1 MKLEDLEI
9 DLEETKLISKRVSE
23 KLKKKNIKTIKDFL
37 FYFPFSYLDFTE
49 IKKIKDIKLEEKV
62 LIKGKIIET
71 KTFLSP
77 KNKIFILQTIISDET
92 ASVKAVWFNQPFLAK
107 KIKRNKKILLFGKL
121 THSKGFGLYFQPQ
134 KFNLIENEGE
144 EVFMKRIIPLYE
156 EISGLKSSYLEKL
169 IKIILNSYEIENL
182 EDPLPE
188 KILEEKK
195 FPSLGKAFWEIH
207 QPSSFE
213 NLELAKKRLSFEELL
228 YIELALLQEK
238 IKLKENP
245 SPIIYKDENLINEF
259 MKNFDFSLTSGQIK
273 VLDEIF
279 NDLKSGKPMNRLLQ
293 GETGSGKTL
302 IAEIIAL
309 HFLKEGYQVVF
320 MVPTEILS
328 QQHFQRI
335 LSHFANY
342 DFGLGLLT
350 SGQIYYGFKGYRASK
365 SLYEILRMV
374 SQLKINFL
382 LGTHSLIENEIPFK
396 KIGLV
401 IIDEQQRFGVKQ
413 REKLLKNSLQNFI
426 PHFLSM
432 SATPIPRSLALALYG
447 DLDFSYLE
455 DKPHGIKPVKTFLIL
470 NKEKE
475 KIMYKLCFREIK
487 EGHQIYIVC
496 PRVEEKEETASVK
509 KEYERAL
516 KIFSPLKINVA
527 ILHGKMSSFEKE
539 SLLRKM
545 QKNEIQVLV
554 SSSVVEVG
562 IDLPLATVIIIK
574 SPESFGLAQLYQ
586 LRGRVGRSVH
596 QGYCFLVPEKP
607 TQKAK
612 IKIRINYFL
621 KAKSALEL
629 SEYDLKLRGAGEF
642 LGEKQSGIPD
652 IVMKSLSNLEFTL
665 EVKKTAE
672 KIISLSPDLSFF
684 PRLKK
689 EVNLRRKDL
698 FFLV

>member
-9 DLEETKLISKRVSE
+9 NLEEVKFISKKVIE
-23 KLKKKNIKTIKDFL
+23 KLKKRNIKTLKDL
-37 FYFPFSYLDFTE
+37 IFYFPFSYLDFTE

-62 LIKGKIIET
+62 LIKGKVIET

-77 KNKIFILQTIISDET
+77 KNKIFILQILLSDET
-92 ASVKAVWFNQPFLAK
+92 SSVKVIWFNQPYLTK
-107 KIKRNKKILLFGKL
+107 KIKRNVKLLIFGKL
-121 THSKGFGLYFQPQ
+121 TRSKGFGLYFQPQ
-134 KFNLIENEGE
+134 KFQIIENEGE
-144 EVFMKRIIPLYE
+144 ENFMKRIVPVYE

-169 IKIILNSYEIENL
+169 IKTVLNFYDIENL

-188 KILEEKK
+188 KILEEKNL
-195 FPSLGKAFWEIH
+195 PSLGKALWEIH

-228 YIELALLQEK
+228 YIELAFLLERK
-238 IKLKENP
+238 GLKENP
-245 SPIIYKDENLINEF
+245 SPIILKDEELINDF
-259 MKNFDFSLTSGQIK
+259 MKNFSFSLTPGQIK

-279 NDLKSGKPMNRLLQ
+279 SDLKSGKPMNRLLQ

-302 IAEIIAL
+302 IAEIVAL

-320 MVPTEILS
+320 MAPTEILA

-335 LSHFANY
+335 LSHFAKY

-350 SGQIYYGFKGYRASK
+350 SGQTYYGLKGYRVSK

-374 SQLKINFL
+374 SQMKINFL
-382 LGTHSLIENEIPFK
+382 IGTHSLIENEIPFR
-396 KIGLV
+396 KIGFV

-413 REKLLKNSLQNFI
+413 RQKLLENSSQNFI

-455 DKPHGIKPVKTFLIL
+455 DKPHGTKPVKTFVVLD
-470 NKEKE
+470 KEKE
-475 KIMYKLCFREIK
+475 KLMYKLCFREIK
-487 EGHQIYIVC
+487 EGHQIYIIC

-509 KEYERAL
+509 KEYEKAL
-516 KIFSPLKINVA
+516 KIFSPLKANVA
-527 ILHGKMSSFEKE
+527 MLHGKMSSFEKE
-539 SLLRKM
+539 SILKRM

-574 SPESFGLAQLYQ
+574 SPESFGLSQLYQ
-586 LRGRVGRSVH
+586 LRGRVGRSIH
-596 QGYCFLVPEKP
+596 QGYAFLVPEKL
-607 TQKAK
+607 TEKAK
-612 IKIRINYFL
+612 LRISYFL

-672 KIISLSPDLSFF
+672 KILSLSPDLSLF
-684 PRLKK
+684 PKLKK
-689 EVNLRRKDL
+689 EVNLRKKEL
-698 FFLV
+698 FSLA

>member
-9 DLEETKLISKRVSE
+9 SLEEVKFISKKVFE
-23 KLKKKNIKTIKDFL
+23 KLKKRNIETLRDLI

-62 LIKGKIIET
+62 LIKGKVIEAR
-71 KTFLSP
+71 TFLSP
-77 KNKIFILQTIISDET
+77 KNKIFILQVVLSDET
-92 ASVKAVWFNQPFLAK
+92 SSVKVIWFNQPYLTK
-107 KIKRNKKILLFGKL
+107 KIKRNAKLLIFGKL
-121 THSKGFGLYFQPQ
+121 TRSKGFGLYFQPL
-134 KFNLIENEGE
+134 KFNLIENDGE
-144 EVFMKRIIPLYE
+144 KNFMKRIVPVYE
-156 EISGLKSSYLEKL
+156 EIFGLKSVYLEKL
-169 IKIILNSYEIENL
+169 IKTVLNFYDIENL

-188 KILEEKK
+188 KILEEKN
-195 FPSLGKAFWEIH
+195 FPSLGKALWEIH

-228 YIELALLQEK
+228 YIELALLLEK
-238 IKLKENP
+238 ERLKENS
-245 SPIIYKDENLINEF
+245 SPIILKNEELIDDF
-259 MKNFDFSLTSGQIK
+259 MKNFNFSLTPGQNK

-302 IAEIIAL
+302 IAEIVAL
-309 HFLKEGYQVVF
+309 HFLKNGYQVVF
-320 MVPTEILS
+320 MAPTEILA

-335 LSHFANY
+335 LSHFAKY

-350 SGQIYYGFKGYRASK
+350 SGQSYYGLKGYRVNK
-365 SLYEILRMV
+365 SIYEILKMV
-374 SQLKINFL
+374 SQQKINFL
-382 LGTHSLIENEIPFK
+382 VGTHSLIENEIPFK
-396 KIGLV
+396 KIGFV

-413 REKLLKNSLQNFI
+413 RQKLLENSSQNFI

-455 DKPHGIKPVKTFLIL
+455 DKPHGIKPIKTFVIL
-470 NKEKE
+470 NKDKE

-487 EGHQIYIVC
+487 EGHQIYIIC

-509 KEYERAL
+509 KEYEKAL
-516 KIFSPLKINVA
+516 KIFSSLKANVA
-527 ILHGKMSSFEKE
+527 MLHGKMSSFEKE
-539 SLLRKM
+539 SVLKRM

-562 IDLPLATVIIIK
+562 IDFPLATVIIIK
-574 SPESFGLAQLYQ
+574 SPESFGLSQLYQ
-586 LRGRVGRSVH
+586 LRGRVGRSIH
-596 QGYCFLVPEKP
+596 QGYCFLVPEKL

-612 IKIRINYFL
+612 LRISYFL

-672 KIISLSPDLSFF
+672 KILSLSPDLSLF
-684 PRLKK
+684 PKLKK
-689 EVNLRRKDL
+689 EVSLKKKAIL
-698 FFLV
+698 SLV

>member
-9 DLEETKLISKRVSE
+9 NLEEVKFISKKVIE
-23 KLKKKNIKTIKDFL
+23 KLKKRNIKTIRDL
-37 FYFPFSYLDFTE
+37 IFYFPFSYLDFTE

-62 LIKGKIIET
+62 LIKGKVIET

-77 KNKIFILQTIISDET
+77 KNKIFILQILLSDET
-92 ASVKAVWFNQPFLAK
+92 SSVKVIWFNQPYLTK
-107 KIKRNKKILLFGKL
+107 KIKRNVKLLLFGKL

-134 KFNLIENEGE
+134 KFQLIQNEGE
-144 EVFMKRIIPLYE
+144 ENFMKRIVPVYE

-169 IKIILNSYEIENL
+169 IKTVLNFYDIENL

-188 KILEEKK
+188 KILEEKN
-195 FPSLGKAFWEIH
+195 FPSLGKALWEIH

-213 NLELAKKRLSFEELL
+213 NLELSKKRLSFEELL
-228 YIELALLQEK
+228 YIELVLLLEK
-238 IKLKENP
+238 KELKENP
-245 SPIIYKDENLINEF
+245 SPIILKDEELINDF
-259 MKNFDFSLTSGQIK
+259 MKNFSFSLTPGQIK

-279 NDLKSGKPMNRLLQ
+279 SDLKSGKPMNRLLQ

-302 IAEIIAL
+302 IAEIVAL

-320 MVPTEILS
+320 MAPTEILA

-335 LSHFANY
+335 LSHFAKY

-350 SGQIYYGFKGYRASK
+350 SGQTYYGFKGYRVSK
-365 SLYEILRMV
+365 SFYEILRMV
-374 SQLKINFL
+374 SQMKISFL
-382 LGTHSLIENEIPFK
+382 IGTHSLIENEIPFRK
-396 KIGLV
+396 VGFV

-413 REKLLKNSLQNFI
+413 RQKLLENSSQNFV

-455 DKPHGIKPVKTFLIL
+455 DKPHGTKPVKTFVIL
-470 NKEKE
+470 DKEKE
-475 KIMYKLCFREIK
+475 KLMYKLCFREIK
-487 EGHQIYIVC
+487 EGHQIYIIC

-509 KEYERAL
+509 KEYEKAL
-516 KIFSPLKINVA
+516 KIFSPLKANVA
-527 ILHGKMSSFEKE
+527 MLHGKMSSFEKE
-539 SLLRKM
+539 SILKRM

-574 SPESFGLAQLYQ
+574 SPESFGLSQLYQ
-586 LRGRVGRSVH
+586 LRGRVGRSIH
-596 QGYCFLVPEKP
+596 QGYAFLVPEKL
-607 TQKAK
+607 TEKAK
-612 IKIRINYFL
+612 LRISYFL

-672 KIISLSPDLSFF
+672 KIISLSPDLSLF
-684 PRLKK
+684 PKLKK
-689 EVNLRRKDL
+689 EVNLRKKEL
-698 FFLV
+698 FSLA

>member
-1 MKLEDLEI
+1 MKLEDLEVN
-9 DLEETKLISKRVSE
+9 LEEVKFISKKVIE
-23 KLKKKNIKTIKDFL
+23 KLKKRNIKTIRDL
-37 FYFPFSYLDFTE
+37 IFYFPFSYLDFTE

-62 LIKGKIIET
+62 LIKGKVIET

-77 KNKIFILQTIISDET
+77 KNKIFILQILLSDET
-92 ASVKAVWFNQPFLAK
+92 SSVKVIWFNQPYLTK
-107 KIKRNKKILLFGKL
+107 KIKRNVKLLLFGKL

-134 KFNLIENEGE
+134 KFQLIQNEGE
-144 EVFMKRIIPLYE
+144 ENFMKRIVPVYE

-169 IKIILNSYEIENL
+169 IKTVLNFYDIENL

-188 KILEEKK
+188 KILEEKN
-195 FPSLGKAFWEIH
+195 FPSLGKALWEIH

-213 NLELAKKRLSFEELL
+213 NLELSKKRLSFEELL
-228 YIELALLQEK
+228 YIELALLLEK
-238 IKLKENP
+238 KELKENP
-245 SPIIYKDENLINEF
+245 SPIILKDEELINDF
-259 MKNFDFSLTSGQIK
+259 MKNFSFSLTPGQIK

-279 NDLKSGKPMNRLLQ
+279 SDLKSGKPMNRLLQ

-302 IAEIIAL
+302 IAEIVAL

-320 MVPTEILS
+320 MAPTEILA

-335 LSHFANY
+335 LSHFAKY

-350 SGQIYYGFKGYRASK
+350 SGQTYYGLKGYRVSK

-374 SQLKINFL
+374 SQMKINFL
-382 LGTHSLIENEIPFK
+382 IGTHSLIENEIPFRK
-396 KIGLV
+396 VGFV

-413 REKLLKNSLQNFI
+413 RQKLLENSSQNFV

-455 DKPHGIKPVKTFLIL
+455 DKPHGTKPVKTFVIL
-470 NKEKE
+470 DKEKE
-475 KIMYKLCFREIK
+475 KLMYKLCFREIK
-487 EGHQIYIVC
+487 EGHQIYIIC

-509 KEYERAL
+509 KEYEKAL
-516 KIFSPLKINVA
+516 KIFSPLKANVA
-527 ILHGKMSSFEKE
+527 MLHGKMSSFEKE
-539 SLLRKM
+539 SILKRM

-574 SPESFGLAQLYQ
+574 SPESFGLSQLYQ
-586 LRGRVGRSVH
+586 LRGRVGRSIH
-596 QGYCFLVPEKP
+596 QGYAFLVPEKL
-607 TQKAK
+607 TEKAK
-612 IKIRINYFL
+612 LRISYFL

-672 KIISLSPDLSFF
+672 KIISLSPDLSLF
-684 PRLKK
+684 PKLKK
-689 EVNLRRKDL
+689 EVNLRKKEL
-698 FFLV
+698 FSLA

>member
-9 DLEETKLISKRVSE
+9 NLKEVKFISKKVIE
-23 KLKKKNIKTIKDFL
+23 KLKKRNIKTIRDL
-37 FYFPFSYLDFTE
+37 IFYFPFSYLDFTE
-49 IKKIKDIKLEEKV
+49 IKKIKDVKLEEKV
-62 LIKGKIIET
+62 LIKGKVIET

-77 KNKIFILQTIISDET
+77 KNKIFILQILLSDET
-92 ASVKAVWFNQPFLAK
+92 SSVKVIWFNQPYLTK
-107 KIKRNKKILLFGKL
+107 KIKRNVKLLLFGKL
-121 THSKGFGLYFQPQ
+121 TRSKGFGLYFQPQ
-134 KFNLIENEGE
+134 KFQLIENEGE
-144 EVFMKRIIPLYE
+144 ENFMKRIVPVYE

-169 IKIILNSYEIENL
+169 IKTVLNFYDIENL

-188 KILEEKK
+188 KILEEKNL
-195 FPSLGKAFWEIH
+195 PSLGKALWEIH

-213 NLELAKKRLSFEELL
+213 NLELAKKRLSFEVLL
-228 YIELALLQEK
+228 YIELALLLEK
-238 IKLKENP
+238 KELKENP
-245 SPIIYKDENLINEF
+245 SPIILKDEELINDF
-259 MKNFDFSLTSGQIK
+259 MKNFSFSLTPGQIK

-279 NDLKSGKPMNRLLQ
+279 SDLKSGKPMNRLLQ

-302 IAEIIAL
+302 IAEIVAL

-320 MVPTEILS
+320 MAPTEILA
-328 QQHFQRI
+328 QQHFQKI
-335 LSHFANY
+335 LSHFAKY

-350 SGQIYYGFKGYRASK
+350 SGQTYYGLKGYRVSK

-374 SQLKINFL
+374 SQMKINFL
-382 LGTHSLIENEIPFK
+382 IGTHSLIENEIPFRK
-396 KIGLV
+396 VGFV

-413 REKLLKNSLQNFI
+413 RQKLLENSSQNFV

-455 DKPHGIKPVKTFLIL
+455 DKPHGTKPVKTFVIL
-470 NKEKE
+470 DKEKE
-475 KIMYKLCFREIK
+475 KLMYKLCFREIK
-487 EGHQIYIVC
+487 EGHQIYIIC
-496 PRVEEKEETASVK
+496 PRVEEKEETVSVK
-509 KEYERAL
+509 KEYEKAL
-516 KIFSPLKINVA
+516 KIFSPLKANVA
-527 ILHGKMSSFEKE
+527 MLHGKMSSFEKE
-539 SLLRKM
+539 SILKKM

-562 IDLPLATVIIIK
+562 IDFPLATVIIIK
-574 SPESFGLAQLYQ
+574 SPESFGLSQLYQ
-586 LRGRVGRSVH
+586 LRGRVGRSIH
-596 QGYCFLVPEKP
+596 QGYAFLVPEKL
-607 TQKAK
+607 TEKAK
-612 IKIRINYFL
+612 LRISYFL

-672 KIISLSPDLSFF
+672 KILSLSPDLSLF
-684 PRLKK
+684 PKLKK
-689 EVNLRRKDL
+689 EVNLRKKEL
-698 FFLV
+698 FSLA

>member
-9 DLEETKLISKRVSE
+9 NLEEVKFISKKVIE
-23 KLKKKNIKTIKDFL
+23 KLKKRNIKTLRDLI

-62 LIKGKIIET
+62 LIKGKVIET

-77 KNKIFILQTIISDET
+77 KNKIFILQILLSDET
-92 ASVKAVWFNQPFLAK
+92 SSVKVIWFNQPYLTK
-107 KIKRNKKILLFGKL
+107 KIKRNVKLLLFGKL
-121 THSKGFGLYFQPQ
+121 TRSKGFGLYFQPQ
-134 KFNLIENEGE
+134 KFHLIENEGE
-144 EVFMKRIIPLYE
+144 ENFMKRIVPVYE
-156 EISGLKSSYLEKL
+156 EIYGLKSSYLEKL
-169 IKIILNSYEIENL
+169 IKTVLNFYDIENL

-188 KILEEKK
+188 KILEEKN
-195 FPSLGKAFWEIH
+195 FPSLGKALWEIH

-228 YIELALLQEK
+228 YIELALLLEK
-238 IKLKENP
+238 KGLKENP
-245 SPIIYKDENLINEF
+245 SPIILKDEELINDF
-259 MKNFDFSLTSGQIK
+259 MKNFSFSLTPGQIK

-279 NDLKSGKPMNRLLQ
+279 SDLKSGKPMNRLLQ

-302 IAEIIAL
+302 IAEIVAL

-320 MVPTEILS
+320 MAPTEILA

-335 LSHFANY
+335 LSHFAKY

-350 SGQIYYGFKGYRASK
+350 SGQTYYGLKGYRVSK

-374 SQLKINFL
+374 SQMKINFL
-382 LGTHSLIENEIPFK
+382 IGTHSLIENEIPFR
-396 KIGLV
+396 KIGFV
-401 IIDEQQRFGVKQ
+401 IVDEQQRFGVKQ
-413 REKLLKNSLQNFI
+413 RQKLLENSSQNFV

-455 DKPHGIKPVKTFLIL
+455 DKPHGTKPVKTFVVLD
-470 NKEKE
+470 KEKE
-475 KIMYKLCFREIK
+475 KLMYKLCFREIK
-487 EGHQIYIVC
+487 EGHQIYIIC

-509 KEYERAL
+509 KEYEKAL
-516 KIFSPLKINVA
+516 KIFSPLKANVA
-527 ILHGKMSSFEKE
+527 MLHGKMSSFEKE
-539 SLLRKM
+539 SILKRM

-574 SPESFGLAQLYQ
+574 SPESFGLSQLYQ
-586 LRGRVGRSVH
+586 LRGRVGRSIH
-596 QGYCFLVPEKP
+596 QGYAFLVPEKL
-607 TQKAK
+607 TEKAK
-612 IKIRINYFL
+612 LRISYFL

-665 EVKKTAE
+665 EVKKAAE
-672 KIISLSPDLSFF
+672 KILSLSSDLSLF
-684 PRLKK
+684 PKLKK
-689 EVNLRRKDL
+689 EVNLRKKEL
-698 FFLV
+698 FSLA

>member
-9 DLEETKLISKRVSE
+9 NLEEVKFISKKVIE
-23 KLKKKNIKTIKDFL
+23 KLKKRNIKTIRDL
-37 FYFPFSYLDFTE
+37 IFYFPFSYLDFTE

-62 LIKGKIIET
+62 LIKGKVIET

-77 KNKIFILQTIISDET
+77 KNKIFILQILLSDET
-92 ASVKAVWFNQPFLAK
+92 SSVKVIWFNQPYLTK
-107 KIKRNKKILLFGKL
+107 KIKRNVKLLLFGKL
-121 THSKGFGLYFQPQ
+121 TRSKGFGLYFQPQ
-134 KFNLIENEGE
+134 KFQIIENEGE
-144 EVFMKRIIPLYE
+144 ENFMKRIVPVYE

-169 IKIILNSYEIENL
+169 IKTVLNFYDIENL

-188 KILEEKK
+188 KILEEKNL
-195 FPSLGKAFWEIH
+195 PSLGKALWEIH

-228 YIELALLQEK
+228 YIELALLLEK
-238 IKLKENP
+238 KELKENP
-245 SPIIYKDENLINEF
+245 SPIILKDEELINDF
-259 MKNFDFSLTSGQIK
+259 MKNFSFSLTQGQIK

-279 NDLKSGKPMNRLLQ
+279 DDLKSGKPMNRLLQ

-302 IAEIIAL
+302 IAEIVAL

-320 MVPTEILS
+320 MAPTEILA

-335 LSHFANY
+335 LSHFAKY

-350 SGQIYYGFKGYRASK
+350 SGQTYYGLKGYRVSK

-374 SQLKINFL
+374 SQMKINFL
-382 LGTHSLIENEIPFK
+382 IGTHSLIENEIPFR
-396 KIGLV
+396 KIGFV

-413 REKLLKNSLQNFI
+413 RQKLLENSSQNFI

-455 DKPHGIKPVKTFLIL
+455 DKPHGTKPVKTFVIL
-470 NKEKE
+470 DKEKE
-475 KIMYKLCFREIK
+475 KLMYKLCFREIK
-487 EGHQIYIVC
+487 EGHQIYIIC

-509 KEYERAL
+509 KEYEKAL
-516 KIFSPLKINVA
+516 KIFSPLKANVA
-527 ILHGKMSSFEKE
+527 MLHGKMSSFEKE
-539 SLLRKM
+539 SILKRM

-574 SPESFGLAQLYQ
+574 SPESFGLSQLYQ
-586 LRGRVGRSVH
+586 LRGRVGRSIH
-596 QGYCFLVPEKP
+596 QGYAFLVPEKL
-607 TQKAK
+607 TEKAK
-612 IKIRINYFL
+612 LRISYFL

-642 LGEKQSGIPD
+642 LGKKQSGIPD

-672 KIISLSPDLSFF
+672 KILSLSPDLSLF
-684 PRLKK
+684 PKLKK
-689 EVNLRRKDL
+689 EVNLRKKEL
-698 FFLV
+698 FSLA

>member
-9 DLEETKLISKRVSE
+9 NLEEVKFISKKVIE
-23 KLKKKNIKTIKDFL
+23 KLKKRNIKTIRDL
-37 FYFPFSYLDFTE
+37 IFYFPFSYLDFTE

-62 LIKGKIIET
+62 LIKGKVIET

-77 KNKIFILQTIISDET
+77 KNKIFILQILLSDET
-92 ASVKAVWFNQPFLAK
+92 SSVKVIWFNQPYLTK
-107 KIKRNKKILLFGKL
+107 KIKRNVKLLLFGKL
-121 THSKGFGLYFQPQ
+121 TRSKGFGLYFQPQ
-134 KFNLIENEGE
+134 KFHLIENEGE
-144 EVFMKRIIPLYE
+144 ENFMKKIVPVYE

-169 IKIILNSYEIENL
+169 IKTVLNFYDIENL

-188 KILEEKK
+188 KILEEKNL
-195 FPSLGKAFWEIH
+195 PSLGKALWEIH

-228 YIELALLQEK
+228 YIELAFLLERK
-238 IKLKENP
+238 GLKENP
-245 SPIIYKDENLINEF
+245 SPIILKDEELINDF
-259 MKNFDFSLTSGQIK
+259 MKNFSFSLTPGQIK

-279 NDLKSGKPMNRLLQ
+279 SDLKSGKPMNRLLQ

-302 IAEIIAL
+302 IAEIVAL

-320 MVPTEILS
+320 MAPTEILA
-328 QQHFQRI
+328 QQHFQRT
-335 LSHFANY
+335 LSHFAKY

-350 SGQIYYGFKGYRASK
+350 SGQTYYGLKGYRVSK

-374 SQLKINFL
+374 SQMKINFL
-382 LGTHSLIENEIPFK
+382 IGTHSLIENEIPFR
-396 KIGLV
+396 KIGFV

-413 REKLLKNSLQNFI
+413 RQKLLENSSQNFI

-455 DKPHGIKPVKTFLIL
+455 DKPHGTKPVKTFVVLD
-470 NKEKE
+470 KEKE
-475 KIMYKLCFREIK
+475 KLMYKLCFREIK
-487 EGHQIYIVC
+487 EGHQIYIIC

-509 KEYERAL
+509 KEYEKAL
-516 KIFSPLKINVA
+516 KIFSPLKANVA
-527 ILHGKMSSFEKE
+527 MLHGKMSSFEKE
-539 SLLRKM
+539 SILKRM

-574 SPESFGLAQLYQ
+574 SPESFGLSQLYQ
-586 LRGRVGRSVH
+586 LRGRVGRSIH
-596 QGYCFLVPEKP
+596 QGYAFLVPEKL
-607 TQKAK
+607 TEKAK
-612 IKIRINYFL
+612 LRISYFL

-672 KIISLSPDLSFF
+672 KILSLSPDLSLF
-684 PRLKK
+684 PKLKK
-689 EVNLRRKDL
+689 EVNLRKKEL
-698 FFLV
+698 FSLA

>member
-9 DLEETKLISKRVSE
+9 NLEEVKFISKKVIE
-23 KLKKKNIKTIKDFL
+23 KLKKRNIKTIRDL
-37 FYFPFSYLDFTE
+37 IFYFPFSYLDFTE

-62 LIKGKIIET
+62 LIKGKVIET

-77 KNKIFILQTIISDET
+77 KNKIFILQILLSDET
-92 ASVKAVWFNQPFLAK
+92 SSVKVIWFNQPYLTK
-107 KIKRNKKILLFGKL
+107 KIKRNVKLLLFGKL

-134 KFNLIENEGE
+134 KFQLIQNEGE
-144 EVFMKRIIPLYE
+144 ENFMKRIVPVYE

-169 IKIILNSYEIENL
+169 IKTVLNFYDIENL

-188 KILEEKK
+188 KILEEKN
-195 FPSLGKAFWEIH
+195 FPSLGKALWEIH

-228 YIELALLQEK
+228 YIELALLLEK
-238 IKLKENP
+238 KGLKENP
-245 SPIIYKDENLINEF
+245 SPIILKDEELINDF
-259 MKNFDFSLTSGQIK
+259 MKNFSFSLTPGQIK

-279 NDLKSGKPMNRLLQ
+279 SDLKSGKPMNRLLQ

-302 IAEIIAL
+302 IAEIVAL

-320 MVPTEILS
+320 MAPTEILA

-335 LSHFANY
+335 LSHFAKY

-350 SGQIYYGFKGYRASK
+350 SGQTYYGLKGYRVSK

-374 SQLKINFL
+374 SQMKINFL
-382 LGTHSLIENEIPFK
+382 IGTHSLIENEIPFR
-396 KIGLV
+396 KIGFV

-413 REKLLKNSLQNFI
+413 RQKLLENSSQNFV

-455 DKPHGIKPVKTFLIL
+455 DKPHGTKPVKTFVIL
-470 NKEKE
+470 DKEKE
-475 KIMYKLCFREIK
+475 KLMYKLCFREIK
-487 EGHQIYIVC
+487 EGHQIYIIC

-509 KEYERAL
+509 KEYEKAL
-516 KIFSPLKINVA
+516 KIFSPLKANVA
-527 ILHGKMSSFEKE
+527 MLHGKMSSFEKE
-539 SLLRKM
+539 SILKRM

-574 SPESFGLAQLYQ
+574 SPESFGLSQLYQ

-596 QGYCFLVPEKP
+596 QGYAFLVPEKL
-607 TQKAK
+607 TEKAK
-612 IKIRINYFL
+612 LRISYFL

-672 KIISLSPDLSFF
+672 KILSLSPDLSLF
-684 PRLKK
+684 PKLKK
-689 EVNLRRKDL
+689 EVNLRKKEL
-698 FFLV
+698 FSLA

>member
-9 DLEETKLISKRVSE
+9 NLEEVKFISKKVIE
-23 KLKKKNIKTIKDFL
+23 KLKKRNIKTIRDII

-62 LIKGKIIET
+62 LIKGKVIET

-77 KNKIFILQTIISDET
+77 KNKIFILQILLSDET
-92 ASVKAVWFNQPFLAK
+92 SSVKVIWFNQPYLTK
-107 KIKRNKKILLFGKL
+107 KIKRNVKLLLFGKL

-134 KFNLIENEGE
+134 KFQLIQNEGE
-144 EVFMKRIIPLYE
+144 ENFTKRIVPVYE

-169 IKIILNSYEIENL
+169 IKTVLNFYDIENL

-188 KILEEKK
+188 KILEEKN
-195 FPSLGKAFWEIH
+195 FPSLGKALWEIH

-228 YIELALLQEK
+228 YIELALLLEK
-238 IKLKENP
+238 KELKKNP
-245 SPIIYKDENLINEF
+245 SPIILKDEELINDF
-259 MKNFDFSLTSGQIK
+259 MKNFSFSLTPGQIK

-279 NDLKSGKPMNRLLQ
+279 SDLKSGKPMNRLLQ

-302 IAEIIAL
+302 IAEIVAL

-320 MVPTEILS
+320 MAPTEILA

-335 LSHFANY
+335 LSHFAKY

-350 SGQIYYGFKGYRASK
+350 SGQTYYGLKGYRVSK

-374 SQLKINFL
+374 SQMKINFL
-382 LGTHSLIENEIPFK
+382 IGTHSLIENEIPFR
-396 KIGLV
+396 KIGFV

-413 REKLLKNSLQNFI
+413 RQKLLENSSQNFV

-455 DKPHGIKPVKTFLIL
+455 DKPHGTKPVKTFVVLD
-470 NKEKE
+470 KEKE
-475 KIMYKLCFREIK
+475 KLMYKLCFREIK
-487 EGHQIYIVC
+487 EGHQIYIIC

-509 KEYERAL
+509 KEYEKAL
-516 KIFSPLKINVA
+516 KIFSPLKANVA
-527 ILHGKMSSFEKE
+527 MLHGKMSSFEKE
-539 SLLRKM
+539 SVLKKM

-574 SPESFGLAQLYQ
+574 SPESFGLSQLYQ
-586 LRGRVGRSVH
+586 LRGRVGRSIH
-596 QGYCFLVPEKP
+596 QGYAFLVPEKL
-607 TQKAK
+607 TEKAK
-612 IKIRINYFL
+612 LRISYFL

-672 KIISLSPDLSFF
+672 KIISLSPNLSLF
-684 PRLKK
+684 PKLKK
-689 EVNLRRKDL
+689 EVNLRKKEL
-698 FFLV
+698 FSLA

>member
-1 MKLEDLEI
+1 MKLEDLEVN
-9 DLEETKLISKRVSE
+9 LEEVKFISKKVIE
-23 KLKKKNIKTIKDFL
+23 KLNKRNIKTIRDL
-37 FYFPFSYLDFTE
+37 IFYFPFSYLDFTE

-62 LIKGKIIET
+62 LIKGKVIET

-77 KNKIFILQTIISDET
+77 KNKIFILQILLSDET
-92 ASVKAVWFNQPFLAK
+92 SSVKVIWFNQPYLTK
-107 KIKRNKKILLFGKL
+107 KIKRNVKLLLFGKL

-134 KFNLIENEGE
+134 KFQLIQNEGE
-144 EVFMKRIIPLYE
+144 ENFMKRIVPVYE

-169 IKIILNSYEIENL
+169 IKTVLNFYDIENL

-188 KILEEKK
+188 KILEEKN
-195 FPSLGKAFWEIH
+195 FPSLGKALWEIH

-213 NLELAKKRLSFEELL
+213 NLELSKKRLSFEELL
-228 YIELALLQEK
+228 YIELVLLLEK
-238 IKLKENP
+238 KELKENP
-245 SPIIYKDENLINEF
+245 SPIILKDEELINDF
-259 MKNFDFSLTSGQIK
+259 MKNFSFSLTPGQIK

-279 NDLKSGKPMNRLLQ
+279 SDLKSGKPMNRLLQ

-302 IAEIIAL
+302 IAEIVAL

-320 MVPTEILS
+320 MAPTEILA

-335 LSHFANY
+335 LSHFAKY

-350 SGQIYYGFKGYRASK
+350 SGQTYYGLKGYRVSK

-374 SQLKINFL
+374 SQMKINFL
-382 LGTHSLIENEIPFK
+382 IGTHSLIENEIPFRK
-396 KIGLV
+396 VGFV

-413 REKLLKNSLQNFI
+413 RQKLLENSSQNFV

-455 DKPHGIKPVKTFLIL
+455 DKPHGTKPVKTFVIL
-470 NKEKE
+470 DKEKE
-475 KIMYKLCFREIK
+475 KLMYKLCFREIK
-487 EGHQIYIVC
+487 EGHQIYIIC

-509 KEYERAL
+509 KEYEKAL
-516 KIFSPLKINVA
+516 KIFSPLKANVA
-527 ILHGKMSSFEKE
+527 MLHGKMSSFEKE
-539 SLLRKM
+539 SILKRM

-574 SPESFGLAQLYQ
+574 SPESFGLSQLYQ
-586 LRGRVGRSVH
+586 LRGRVGRSIH
-596 QGYCFLVPEKP
+596 QGYAFLVPEKL
-607 TQKAK
+607 TEKAK
-612 IKIRINYFL
+612 LRISYFL

-672 KIISLSPDLSFF
+672 KIISLSPDLSLF
-684 PRLKK
+684 PKLKK
-689 EVNLRRKDL
+689 EVNLRKKEL
-698 FFLV
+698 FSLA

>member
-9 DLEETKLISKRVSE
+9 NLEEVKFISKKVIE
-23 KLKKKNIKTIKDFL
+23 KLKKRNIKTIRDII

-62 LIKGKIIET
+62 LIKGKVIET

-77 KNKIFILQTIISDET
+77 KNKIFILQILLSDET
-92 ASVKAVWFNQPFLAK
+92 SSVKVIWFNQPYLTK
-107 KIKRNKKILLFGKL
+107 KIKRNVKLLLFGKL

-134 KFNLIENEGE
+134 KFQLIQNEGE
-144 EVFMKRIIPLYE
+144 ENFMKRIVPVYE

-169 IKIILNSYEIENL
+169 IKTVLNFYDIENL

-188 KILEEKK
+188 KILEEKN
-195 FPSLGKAFWEIH
+195 FPSLGKALWEIH

-228 YIELALLQEK
+228 YIELALLLEK
-238 IKLKENP
+238 KELKKNP
-245 SPIIYKDENLINEF
+245 SPIILKDEELINDF
-259 MKNFDFSLTSGQIK
+259 MKNFSFSLTPGQIK

-279 NDLKSGKPMNRLLQ
+279 SDLKSGKPMNRLLQ

-302 IAEIIAL
+302 IAEIVAL

-320 MVPTEILS
+320 MAPTEILA

-335 LSHFANY
+335 LSHFAKY

-350 SGQIYYGFKGYRASK
+350 SGQTYYGLKGYRVSK

-374 SQLKINFL
+374 SQMKINFL
-382 LGTHSLIENEIPFK
+382 IGTHSLIENEIPFR
-396 KIGLV
+396 KIGFV

-413 REKLLKNSLQNFI
+413 RQKLLENSSQNFV

-455 DKPHGIKPVKTFLIL
+455 DKPHGTKPVKTFVVLD
-470 NKEKE
+470 KEKE
-475 KIMYKLCFREIK
+475 KLMYKLCFREIK
-487 EGHQIYIVC
+487 EGHQIYIIC

-509 KEYERAL
+509 KEYEKAL
-516 KIFSPLKINVA
+516 KIFSPLKANVA
-527 ILHGKMSSFEKE
+527 MLHGKMSSFEKE
-539 SLLRKM
+539 SVLKKM

-574 SPESFGLAQLYQ
+574 SPESFGLSQLYQ
-586 LRGRVGRSVH
+586 LRGRVGRSIH
-596 QGYCFLVPEKP
+596 QGYAFLVPEKL
-607 TQKAK
+607 TEKAK
-612 IKIRINYFL
+612 LRISYFL

-672 KIISLSPDLSFF
+672 KIISLSPNLSLF
-684 PRLKK
+684 PKLKK
-689 EVNLRRKDL
+689 EVNLRKKEL
-698 FFLV
+698 FSLA

>member
-1 MKLEDLEI
+1 MKLEDLEVN
-9 DLEETKLISKRVSE
+9 LEEVKFISKKVIE
-23 KLKKKNIKTIKDFL
+23 KLKKKNINKVRDLI

-62 LIKGKIIET
+62 LIKGRVIET

-77 KNKIFILQTIISDET
+77 KNKIFILQIVLSDET
-92 ASVKAVWFNQPFLAK
+92 SSVKVIWFNQPYLTK
-107 KIKRNKKILLFGKL
+107 KIKRNVKLLLFGKL
-121 THSKGFGLYFQPQ
+121 TRSKGFGLYFQPQ
-134 KFNLIENEGE
+134 KFYLVENEGE
-144 EVFMKRIIPLYE
+144 ENFIKRIIPVYE

-169 IKIILNSYEIENL
+169 IKTVLNFYDIENL

-195 FPSLGKAFWEIH
+195 LPFLGKALWEIH

-228 YIELALLQEK
+228 YIELTLLLEK
-238 IKLKENP
+238 SNLKENP
-245 SPIIYKDENLINEF
+245 SPVILKDEKLIDDF
-259 MKNFDFSLTSGQIK
+259 MKNFNFSLTRGQIK

-302 IAEIIAL
+302 IAEIVSL
-309 HFLKEGYQVVF
+309 HFLKNGYQVVF
-320 MVPTEILS
+320 MAPTEILA

-350 SGQIYYGFKGYRASK
+350 SGQSYYGFKGYRVSK
-365 SLYEILRMV
+365 SIYEILKMV
-374 SQLKINFL
+374 SQMKINFL

-396 KIGLV
+396 KIGFV
-401 IIDEQQRFGVKQ
+401 VIDEQQRFGVKQ
-413 REKLLKNSLQNFI
+413 RQKLLENSSQNFI

-455 DKPHGIKPVKTFLIL
+455 DKPHDTKPVKTFIIL
-470 NKEKE
+470 DKEKE
-475 KIMYKLCFREIK
+475 KLMYKLCFREIK
-487 EGHQIYIVC
+487 EGHQIYIIC

-509 KEYERAL
+509 KEYEKAF
-516 KIFSPLKINVA
+516 KIFSSLKANVA
-527 ILHGKMSSFEKE
+527 MLHGKMSSFEKE
-539 SLLRKM
+539 SVLKKM

-562 IDLPLATVIIIK
+562 IDFPLATVIIIK
-574 SPESFGLAQLYQ
+574 SPESFGLSQLYQ

-596 QGYCFLVPEKP
+596 QGYCFLVPEKL
-607 TQKAK
+607 TEKAK
-612 IKIRINYFL
+612 LRIRYFL

-652 IVMKSLSNLEFTL
+652 IVMKSLPNLEFTL

-672 KIISLSPDLSFF
+672 KILFLSPDLSLF
-684 PRLKK
+684 PKLKK
-689 EVNLRRKDL
+689 EVNLRRKRL
-698 FFLV
+698 LSLA

>member
-9 DLEETKLISKRVSE
+9 NLEEVKFISKKVIE
-23 KLKKKNIKTIKDFL
+23 KLKKRNIKTIRDL
-37 FYFPFSYLDFTE
+37 IFYFPFSYLDFTE

-62 LIKGKIIET
+62 LIKGKVIET

-77 KNKIFILQTIISDET
+77 KNKIFILQILLSDET
-92 ASVKAVWFNQPFLAK
+92 SSVKVIWFNQPYLTK
-107 KIKRNKKILLFGKL
+107 KIKRNVKLLLFGKL
-121 THSKGFGLYFQPQ
+121 TRSKGFGLYFQPQ
-134 KFNLIENEGE
+134 KFQIIENEGE
-144 EVFMKRIIPLYE
+144 ENFMKRIVPVYE

-169 IKIILNSYEIENL
+169 IKTVLNFYDIENL

-188 KILEEKK
+188 KILEEKNL
-195 FPSLGKAFWEIH
+195 PSLGKALWEIH

-228 YIELALLQEK
+228 YIELALLLERK
-238 IKLKENP
+238 GLKENP
-245 SPIIYKDENLINEF
+245 SPIILKDEELINDF
-259 MKNFDFSLTSGQIK
+259 MKNFDFSLTPGQIK

-279 NDLKSGKPMNRLLQ
+279 SDLKSGKPMNRLLQ

-302 IAEIIAL
+302 IAEIVAL

-320 MVPTEILS
+320 MAPTEILA

-335 LSHFANY
+335 LSHFAKY

-350 SGQIYYGFKGYRASK
+350 SGQTYYGLKGYRVSK
-365 SLYEILRMV
+365 SLYEILRMI
-374 SQLKINFL
+374 SQMKINFL
-382 LGTHSLIENEIPFK
+382 IGTHSLIENEIPFR
-396 KIGLV
+396 KIGFV

-413 REKLLKNSLQNFI
+413 RQKLLENSSQNFV

-455 DKPHGIKPVKTFLIL
+455 DKPHGTKPVKTFVIL
-470 NKEKE
+470 DKEKE
-475 KIMYKLCFREIK
+475 KLMYKLCFREIK
-487 EGHQIYIVC
+487 EGHQIYIIC

-509 KEYERAL
+509 KEYEKAL
-516 KIFSPLKINVA
+516 KIFSPLKANVA
-527 ILHGKMSSFEKE
+527 MLHGKMSSFEKE
-539 SLLRKM
+539 SILKRM

-574 SPESFGLAQLYQ
+574 SPESFGLSQLYQ
-586 LRGRVGRSVH
+586 LRGRVGRSIH
-596 QGYCFLVPEKP
+596 QGYAFLVPEKL
-607 TQKAK
+607 TEKAK
-612 IKIRINYFL
+612 LRISYFL

-672 KIISLSPDLSFF
+672 KILSLSPDLSLF
-684 PRLKK
+684 PKLKK
-689 EVNLRRKDL
+689 EVNLRKKEL
-698 FFLV
+698 FSLA

>member
-9 DLEETKLISKRVSE
+9 NLEEVKFISKKVIE
-23 KLKKKNIKTIKDFL
+23 KLKKRNIKTLRDLI

-62 LIKGKIIET
+62 LIKGKVIET

-77 KNKIFILQTIISDET
+77 KNKIFILQILLSDET
-92 ASVKAVWFNQPFLAK
+92 SSVKVIWFNQPYLTK
-107 KIKRNKKILLFGKL
+107 KIKRNVKLLLFGKL
-121 THSKGFGLYFQPQ
+121 TRSKGFGLYFQPQ
-134 KFNLIENEGE
+134 KFHLIENEGE
-144 EVFMKRIIPLYE
+144 ENFMKRIVPVYE

-169 IKIILNSYEIENL
+169 IKTVLNFYDIENL

-188 KILEEKK
+188 KILEEKN
-195 FPSLGKAFWEIH
+195 FPSLGKALWEIH

-228 YIELALLQEK
+228 YIELALLLEK
-238 IKLKENP
+238 KGLKENP
-245 SPIIYKDENLINEF
+245 SPIILKDEELINDF
-259 MKNFDFSLTSGQIK
+259 MKNFSFSLTPGQIK

-279 NDLKSGKPMNRLLQ
+279 SDLKSGKPMNRLLQ

-302 IAEIIAL
+302 IAEIVAL

-320 MVPTEILS
+320 MAPTEILA

-335 LSHFANY
+335 LSHFAKY

-350 SGQIYYGFKGYRASK
+350 SGQTYYGLKGYRVSK

-374 SQLKINFL
+374 SQMKINFL
-382 LGTHSLIENEIPFK
+382 IGTHSLIENEIPFR
-396 KIGLV
+396 KIGFV
-401 IIDEQQRFGVKQ
+401 IVDEQQRFGVKQ
-413 REKLLKNSLQNFI
+413 RQKLLENSSQNFV

-455 DKPHGIKPVKTFLIL
+455 DKPHGTKPVKTFVVLD
-470 NKEKE
+470 KEKE
-475 KIMYKLCFREIK
+475 KLMYKLCFREIK
-487 EGHQIYIVC
+487 EGHQIYIIC

-509 KEYERAL
+509 KEYEKAL
-516 KIFSPLKINVA
+516 KIFSPLKANVA
-527 ILHGKMSSFEKE
+527 MLHGKMSSFEKE
-539 SLLRKM
+539 SILKRM

-574 SPESFGLAQLYQ
+574 SPESFGLSQLYQ
-586 LRGRVGRSVH
+586 LRGRVGRSIH
-596 QGYCFLVPEKP
+596 QGYAFLVPEKL
-607 TQKAK
+607 TEKAK
-612 IKIRINYFL
+612 LRISYFL

-672 KIISLSPDLSFF
+672 KILSLSPDLSLF
-684 PRLKK
+684 PKLKK
-689 EVNLRRKDL
+689 EVNLRKKEL
-698 FFLV
+698 FSLA

>member
-1 MKLEDLEI
+1 MKLEDLEVN
-9 DLEETKLISKRVSE
+9 LEEVKFISKKVIE
-23 KLKKKNIKTIKDFL
+23 KLNKRNIKTIRDL
-37 FYFPFSYLDFTE
+37 IFYFPFSYLDFTE

-62 LIKGKIIET
+62 LIKGKVIET

-77 KNKIFILQTIISDET
+77 KNKIFILQILLSDET
-92 ASVKAVWFNQPFLAK
+92 SSVKVIWFNQPYLTK
-107 KIKRNKKILLFGKL
+107 KIKRNVKLLLFGKL

-134 KFNLIENEGE
+134 KFQLIQNEGE
-144 EVFMKRIIPLYE
+144 ENFMKRIVPVYE

-169 IKIILNSYEIENL
+169 IKTVLNFYDIENL

-188 KILEEKK
+188 KILEEKN
-195 FPSLGKAFWEIH
+195 FPSLGKALWEIH

-213 NLELAKKRLSFEELL
+213 NLELSKKRLSFEELL
-228 YIELALLQEK
+228 YIELALLLEK
-238 IKLKENP
+238 KELKENP
-245 SPIIYKDENLINEF
+245 SPIILKDEELINDF
-259 MKNFDFSLTSGQIK
+259 MKNFSFSLTPGQIK

-279 NDLKSGKPMNRLLQ
+279 SDLKSGKPMNRLLQ

-302 IAEIIAL
+302 IAEIVAL

-320 MVPTEILS
+320 MAPTEILA

-335 LSHFANY
+335 LSHFAKY

-350 SGQIYYGFKGYRASK
+350 SGQTYYGLKGYRVSK

-374 SQLKINFL
+374 SQMKINFL
-382 LGTHSLIENEIPFK
+382 IGTHSLIENEIPFRK
-396 KIGLV
+396 VGFV

-413 REKLLKNSLQNFI
+413 RQKLLENSSQNFV

-455 DKPHGIKPVKTFLIL
+455 DKPHGTKPVKTFVIL
-470 NKEKE
+470 DKEKE
-475 KIMYKLCFREIK
+475 KLMYKLCFREIK
-487 EGHQIYIVC
+487 EGHQIYIIC

-509 KEYERAL
+509 KEYEKAL
-516 KIFSPLKINVA
+516 KIFSPLKANVA
-527 ILHGKMSSFEKE
+527 MLHGKMSSFEKE
-539 SLLRKM
+539 SILKRM

-574 SPESFGLAQLYQ
+574 SPESFGLSQLYQ
-586 LRGRVGRSVH
+586 LRGRVGRSIH
-596 QGYCFLVPEKP
+596 QGYAFLVPEKL
-607 TQKAK
+607 TEKAK
-612 IKIRINYFL
+612 LRISYFL

-672 KIISLSPDLSFF
+672 KIISLSPDLSLF
-684 PRLKK
+684 PKLKK
-689 EVNLRRKDL
+689 EVNLRKKEL
-698 FFLV
+698 FSLA

>member
-9 DLEETKLISKRVSE
+9 NLEEVKFISKKVIE
-23 KLKKKNIKTIKDFL
+23 KLKKRNIKTIRDL
-37 FYFPFSYLDFTE
+37 IFYFPFSYLDFTE

-62 LIKGKIIET
+62 LIKGKVIET

-77 KNKIFILQTIISDET
+77 KNKIFILQILLSDET
-92 ASVKAVWFNQPFLAK
+92 SSVKVIWFNQPYLTK
-107 KIKRNKKILLFGKL
+107 KIKRNVKLLLFGKL
-121 THSKGFGLYFQPQ
+121 TRSKGFGLYFQPQ
-134 KFNLIENEGE
+134 KFQIIENEGE
-144 EVFMKRIIPLYE
+144 ENFMKRIVPVYE

-169 IKIILNSYEIENL
+169 IKTVLNFYDIENL

-188 KILEEKK
+188 KILEEKNL
-195 FPSLGKAFWEIH
+195 PSLGKALWEIH

-228 YIELALLQEK
+228 YIELALLLERK
-238 IKLKENP
+238 GLKENP
-245 SPIIYKDENLINEF
+245 SPIILKDEELINDF
-259 MKNFDFSLTSGQIK
+259 MKNFSFSLTPGQIK

-279 NDLKSGKPMNRLLQ
+279 SDLKSGKPMNRLLQ

-302 IAEIIAL
+302 IAEIVAL

-320 MVPTEILS
+320 MAPTEILA

-335 LSHFANY
+335 LSHFAKY

-350 SGQIYYGFKGYRASK
+350 SGQTYYGLKGYRVSK
-365 SLYEILRMV
+365 SLYEILRMI
-374 SQLKINFL
+374 SQMKINFL
-382 LGTHSLIENEIPFK
+382 IGTHSLIENEIPFR
-396 KIGLV
+396 KIGFV

-413 REKLLKNSLQNFI
+413 RQKLLENSSQNFV

-455 DKPHGIKPVKTFLIL
+455 DKPHGTKPVKTFVIL
-470 NKEKE
+470 DKEKE
-475 KIMYKLCFREIK
+475 KLMYKLCFREIK
-487 EGHQIYIVC
+487 EGHQIYIIC

-509 KEYERAL
+509 KEYEKAL
-516 KIFSPLKINVA
+516 KIFSPLKANVA
-527 ILHGKMSSFEKE
+527 MLHGKMSSFEKE
-539 SLLRKM
+539 SILKRM

-574 SPESFGLAQLYQ
+574 SPESFGLSQLYQ
-586 LRGRVGRSVH
+586 LRGRVGRSIH
-596 QGYCFLVPEKP
+596 QGYAFLVPEKL
-607 TQKAK
+607 TEKAK
-612 IKIRINYFL
+612 LRISYFL

-672 KIISLSPDLSFF
+672 KILSLSPDLSLF
-684 PRLKK
+684 PKLKK
-689 EVNLRRKDL
+689 EVNLRKKEL
-698 FFLV
+698 FSLA